1 MRRPLPDSTDEL
13 PTEEPVWI
21 PRADRPSKT
30 SLKKQSHD
38 LQVLGQQVA
47 ELPTERFAA
56 LELPEILRDA
66 IVELKRT
73 RSHEGRRRQLQ
84 LVGKLMRNVDGE
96 PLREAVAASK
106 LGSAKESLLLH
117 ETERWRDGLIADD
130 NTLTEFMRLNP
141 NADSQGLR
149 NLVRAARR
157 DALKPVDQRN
167 PRAARELFQQIRPM
181 VAQQLAAVLKPAAQG
196 AAQDE

>member
-1 MRRPLPDSTDEL
+1 MRRHSPDTTDEA
-13 PTEEPVWI
+13 PIKEPVWV

-38 LQVLGQQVA
+38 LQALGQQLA
-47 ELPTERFAA
+47 ELSNERFAA
-56 LELPEILRDA
+56 LAMPESLRDA

-84 LVGKLMRNVDGE
+84 LVGKLMRGVDGE

-106 LGSAKESLLLH
+106 LGSTKESLLLH
-117 ETERWRDGLIADD
+117 ETERWRDALLAQDD
-130 NTLTEFMRLNP
+130 ALTEFMHLNP
-141 NADSQGLR
+141 SADSQALR

-157 DALKPVDQRN
+157 DAQKPVDQRN
-167 PRAARELFQQIRPM
+167 PRAARELFQQLRPM
-181 VAQQLAAVLKPAAQG
+181 VAGQLAAILNPTAQTDTP
-196 AAQDE
+196 DE